1 MDIIKSTRL
10 YEKWLGQRMPL
21 IPADLR
27 FKHTR
32 MKESVFMFL
41 RATFYR
47 WCQRWPEICPEAA
60 GATKV
65 LAVGDLHVENFGTW
79 RDAEG
84 RLVWGI
90 NDFDEVARMP
100 FTIDLVRLAVSAH
113 FATEEGH
120 LKITAAQACD
130 AILGGYREGLKSWG
144 NPIVLGEM
152 HHWLRELAMSDLR
165 DPAVFW
171 AKMVALPA
179 CRKEVPGSATKALEV
194 LLPRTCME
202 YAVCHRIAG
211 LGSLGRERYVA
222 VADWNGGKIAR
233 EAKRLTASAYYW
245 ARDPKGKTKEIFYQ
259 DALDRSVRSKDPYV
273 RLEGRWIVRRLAPDC
288 SRVPLASLP
297 KQRDELRL
305 LGNMGRETANM
316 HLGSGKA
323 VKCIGKDLHKLPA
336 KWLLDATKGMVKA
349 TVEDWGEWK
358 KG

>member
-1 MDIIKSTRL
+1 MT
-10 YEKWLGQRMPL
+10 L
-21 IPADLR
+21 IPADIRL
-27 FKHTR
+27 KHTR

-47 WCQRWPEICPEAA
+47 WCQRWPEVCPEAA

-90 NDFDEVARMP
+90 NDFDEVAHMP

-113 FATEEGH
+113 FATKEGH
-120 LKITAAQACD
+120 LKITDAEACD
-130 AILGGYREGLKSWG
+130 AILQGYREGLKAG
-144 NPIVLGEM
+144 GKAIVLGEM

-165 DPAVFW
+165 DPAAFW
-171 AKMVALPA
+171 AKMDALPE

-202 YAVCHRIAG
+202 YTVSHRIAG

-222 VADWNGGKIAR
+222 VGDWNGGKIAR
-233 EAKRLTASAYYW
+233 EAKRLTASAYTW
-245 ARDPKGKTKEIFYQ
+245 ARNPKTKTKDVFYQ

-273 RLEGRWIVRRLAPDC
+273 RLEGSWIVRRLAPDC

-323 VKCIGKDLHKLPA
+323 VKCIVKDLRKLPA
-336 KWLLDATKGMVKA
+336 KWLPDATKGMVKA
-349 TVEDWGEWK
+349 TEEDWEAWRK
-358 KG
+358 

>member
-1 MDIIKSTRL
+1 MDIIKATRQ

-27 FKHTR
+27 LKHER
-32 MKESVFMFL
+32 MKESAFMFL

-47 WCQRWPEICPEAA
+47 WCQVWPEICPEAA
-60 GATKV
+60 RVMKV

-90 NDFDEVARMP
+90 NDFDEVAHMP
-100 FTIDLVRLAVSAH
+100 FTMDLVRLAVSAH

-130 AILGGYREGLKSWG
+130 AILEGYREGLKAG
-144 NPIVLGEM
+144 GKPFVLGEM

-165 DPAVFW
+165 DPAIFW
-171 AKMVALPA
+171 TKIEALPA
-179 CRKEVPGSATKALEV
+179 CRNEPPKGATKALEL

-202 YAVCHRIAG
+202 YSLCHRIAG
-211 LGSLGRERYVA
+211 LGSLGRQRYVA
-222 VADWNGGKIAR
+222 VADWDGGKIAR
-233 EAKRLTASAYYW
+233 EAKRLTVSAYTW
-245 ARDPKGKTKEIFYQ
+245 ARDPKGKMKEIFYQ
-259 DALDRSVRSKDPYV
+259 DALDHTVRAKDPYV

-297 KQRDELRL
+297 
-305 LGNMGRETANM
+305 
-316 HLGSGKA
+316 
-323 VKCIGKDLHKLPA
+323 
-336 KWLLDATKGMVKA
+336 
-349 TVEDWGEWK
+349 
-358 KG
+358 